1 MNEPSVDLQRFID
14 ARDAGEGKAAMIADA
29 VCEKYKLIHRIIFH
43 PDEPTFPFTDE
54 EMPYLIIAMML
65 LEEETRRVFYE
76 AANEADRMI
85 ENITC
90 HLITEKEDK
99 MNYKNCECGLP
110 DMQPTKCNEAGQN
123 TSMTEKVAK
132 IGGIATDVGA
142 LAYRLHVYM
151 FGQPCLSQENSN
163 KKEATCLED
172 DIRNIM
178 RLLLDAR
185 DVLNEAC
192 RKIGCKE

>member
-76 AANEADRMI
+76 AANEADRMFV
-85 ENITC
+85 NITR

-99 MNYKNCECGLP
+99 MNYKNCECTTD
-110 DMQPTKCNEAGQN
+110 DMTPEMNDEEVRN
-123 TSMTEKVAK
+123 PSMMEKVAK

-142 LAYRLHVYM
+142 LAYRLYVHM
-151 FGQPCLSQENSN
+151 FGQPCLSEEKRN
-163 KKEATCLED
+163 KKEATCLDD
-172 DIRNIM
+172 DIENIM
-178 RLLLDAR
+178 RLLLEAG

-192 RKIGCKE
+192 NKIGC